1 LKYSIDTSAILET
14 WRRSYPPDVFP
25 GLYSRLDELIQLGDL
40 RATEEVLYE
49 LERKDDEVVQWVKG
63 RPEFFV
69 EIDNDIQLAVQ
80 EILLKHKK
88 LLDQRKNRSGADPF
102 VIALAQLNEC
112 TVVSNERAT
121 NSPERP
127 NIPDVC
133 RAYGIRCIT
142 VLELIREQ
150 GWTFIS
156 H

>member
-121 NSPERP
+121 KSPERP

>member
-1 LKYSIDTSAILET
+1 
-14 WRRSYPPDVFP
+14 
-25 GLYSRLDELIQLGDL
+25 
-40 RATEEVLYE
+40 LYE